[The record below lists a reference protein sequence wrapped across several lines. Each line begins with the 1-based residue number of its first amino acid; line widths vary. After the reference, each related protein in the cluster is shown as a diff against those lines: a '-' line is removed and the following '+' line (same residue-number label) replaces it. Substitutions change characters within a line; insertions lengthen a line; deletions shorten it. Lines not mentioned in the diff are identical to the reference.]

1 MKIDMHE
8 IISLLENMGVKDVSC
23 DDVLLSFIK
32 DETVNQVKSHC
43 NISVIPKQAKETVVL
58 MIIGKY
64 LKSLKAVGKLELSGL
79 DFDAV
84 PKSVSLGDTKVEF
97 TGNDITDERKLDSLI
112 DSWISSGLSSL
123 NHFRKI
129 AW

>member
-1 MKIDMHE
+1 MKIDTHE
-8 IISLLENMGVKDVSC
+8 IISLLENMGIKDVSC

-32 DETVNQVKSHC
+32 DETVNQVKLHC

-58 MIIGKY
+58 MIMGKY
-64 LKSLKAVGKLELSGL
+64 LKSLKAVGKLELSDL

-97 TGNDITDERKLDSLI
+97 TGNGVTDERKLDSLI
-112 DSWISSGLSSL
+112 DSWISGGLSSL